1 MRLFG
6 KGHPAMMAAVTL
18 TTLLLPHAA
27 GAKTFHC
34 AAGDVACLIDSIDQA
49 NSNGRPKNTIQLEG
63 GTYTIIDV
71 NNNAD
76 GPNGLPSITSV
87 LTIAASQEHADIVRA
102 AGAPAF
108 RLFHVAIG
116 GHLTLEDVSVRNGN
130 ASGGA
135 GVLNRGE
142 TTIAR
147 STFADNV
154 SGALGR
160 VGAIL
165 NEGGVVTATDSTFT
179 RNSGGAVRNA
189 DGQLILTDCLVEHNG
204 AFEGSGLA
212 SLSGTVRI
220 Q

>member
-71 NNNAD
+71 NNDAD

-154 SGALGR
+154 SRALEQSR
-160 VGAIL
+160 RH
-165 NEGGVVTATDSTFT
+165 S
-179 RNSGGAVRNA
+179 
-189 DGQLILTDCLVEHNG
+189 Q
-204 AFEGSGLA
+204 
-212 SLSGTVRI
+212 
-220 Q
+220 